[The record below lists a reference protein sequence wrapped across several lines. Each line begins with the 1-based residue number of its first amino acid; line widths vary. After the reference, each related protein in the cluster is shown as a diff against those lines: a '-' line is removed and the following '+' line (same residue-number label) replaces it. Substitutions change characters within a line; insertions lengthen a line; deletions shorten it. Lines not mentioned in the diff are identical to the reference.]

1 VSDATGAD
9 GARPLVLLAEDDEDV
24 RELAV
29 LALRRT
35 GADIVAVPD
44 GEAAVRAAAERR
56 PAVAVLDVSM
66 PFLDGYE
73 VTRRLRADPAT
84 AGTRIM
90 LLTARVAED
99 DRSRATEAGA
109 DTRLDKPFSPA
120 ELARRVTELL
130 EGA

>member
-24 RELAV
+24 RELAM

-35 GADIVAVPD
+35 GAEIVAVAD
-44 GEAAVRAAAERR
+44 GEAAVRAAAERPPR
-56 PAVAVLDVSM
+56 VAVLDVSM

-84 AGTRIM
+84 AATRIM